1 MIKDVHVRT
10 YVYKTKNFEDLILQG
25 GAEKILILLSIVIS
39 VKHPV
44 HWYYIIFLII
54 WILYKQ
60 PYICAFLN
68 KSKPIEI
75 SKKIFLPLL
84 MKLIFF
90 FHV

>member
-44 HWYYIIFLII
+44 H
-54 WILYKQ
+54 
-60 PYICAFLN
+60 
-68 KSKPIEI
+68 
-75 SKKIFLPLL
+75 
-84 MKLIFF
+84 
-90 FHV
+90 